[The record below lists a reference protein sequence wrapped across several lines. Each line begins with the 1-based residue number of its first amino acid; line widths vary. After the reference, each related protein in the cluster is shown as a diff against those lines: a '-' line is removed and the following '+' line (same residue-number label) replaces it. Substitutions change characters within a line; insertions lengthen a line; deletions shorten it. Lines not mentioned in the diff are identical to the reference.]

1 MPDDPHIEPTS
12 DDTPTGPTEPMSSSE
27 PPADEPRRLTRS
39 GSDAVIGGVAGGLG
53 RYFRVDPILF
63 RIGFAVTTLFSG
75 AGALA
80 YLAMLALVPTDTREL
95 TPVGARPATA

>member
-1 MPDDPHIEPTS
+1 MNTETS
-12 DDTPTGPTEPMSSSE
+12 HTS
-27 PPADEPRRLTRS
+27 RRLTRS
-39 GSDAVIGGVAGGLG
+39 TYDRKLGGVAGGLG
-53 RYFRVDPILF
+53 AHFSVDPILF